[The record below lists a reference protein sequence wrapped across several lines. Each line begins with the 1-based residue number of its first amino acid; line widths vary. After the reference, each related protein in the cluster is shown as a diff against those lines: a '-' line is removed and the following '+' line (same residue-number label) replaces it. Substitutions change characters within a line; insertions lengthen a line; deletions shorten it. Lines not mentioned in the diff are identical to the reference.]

1 MWLLA
6 QKYQILLPGNTIL
19 KRLDSKW
26 TSDVNI
32 YGWNYPFKVHYSS
45 KLFQDAPLWENVQS
59 VQNCIYI
66 ADEELR
72 NSKIYLQNLRYYLIM
87 TS

>member
-26 TSDVNI
+26 TRDVNI
-32 YGWNYPFKVHYSS
+32 YGRNYPFKVHYSS

-59 VQNCIYI
+59 VQNCIYT
-66 ADEELR
+66 ADGDSEEQ
-72 NSKIYLQNLRYYLIM
+72 QNILTKLALLLIM